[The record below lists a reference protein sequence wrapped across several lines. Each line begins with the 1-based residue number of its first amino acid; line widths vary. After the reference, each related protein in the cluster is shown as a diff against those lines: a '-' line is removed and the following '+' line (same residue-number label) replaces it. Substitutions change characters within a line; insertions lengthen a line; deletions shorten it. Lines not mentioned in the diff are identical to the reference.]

1 MRQNTAT
8 AARRQ
13 LATVDA
19 VVERLGVSRYRVY
32 ELAREGLLPHVR
44 IGKSVRFDME
54 RVEEWIAE
62 GGAEQ

>member
-1 MRQNTAT
+1 MRETMAT
-8 AARRQ
+8 AGRRQ
-13 LATVDA
+13 LAKVDA

-32 ELAREGLLPHVR
+32 ELARDGLLPSVR
-44 IGKSVRFDME
+44 IGASVRFDMD